1 MILFPPEFDSQ
12 RHALERLREVTQ
24 ATVVPLE
31 LVRRLFVEVPPYP
44 PAHPDPPHPNLPLG
58 SCDCIIVFEYNCYKI
73 YTSFL
78 SFSEYLFDCL
88 DIQLRG

>member
-31 LVRRLFVEVPPYP
+31 LVRRLFVEVPP
-44 PAHPDPPHPNLPLG
+44 
-58 SCDCIIVFEYNCYKI
+58 
-73 YTSFL
+73 
-78 SFSEYLFDCL
+78 
-88 DIQLRG
+88 